1 MAFSQMME
9 LLQEKNKGKIVIC
22 NIGNFYVAIGANAV
36 LLNDLIDLK
45 VSCFKPEICKVGFP
59 INALEKYTDLIQ
71 EKDYSYIVY
80 YFNQQNEELEVL
92 KEYKGKYTNEIKKEN
107 INCYICSKSVGKY
120 KKADKYIIALS
131 KLYEK
136 EQEELEENKKMQKET
151 EEKEDCV
158 AKMIN
163 KDISKKEENER
174 KRKLWFQRKNKKTN

>member
-36 LLNDLIDLK
+36 LLNNLIDLK

-80 YFNQQNEELEVL
+80 YFNQQNGELEIL

-151 EEKEDCV
+151 EEKEDFV
-158 AKMIN
+158 TKTIN
-163 KDISKKEENER
+163 KDISEKEENER
-174 KRKLWFQRKNKKTN
+174 KRKIWFQRKNRRTN

>member
-9 LLQEKNKGKIVIC
+9 ILQEKNKGKIVIC
-22 NIGNFYVAIGANAV
+22 NIGNFYVAIGTDAV
-36 LLNDLIDLK
+36 LLNNLIDLK

-80 YFNQQNEELEVL
+80 YFNQQKGELEIL
-92 KEYKGKYTNEIKKEN
+92 KEYKGKYTNEIKREN

-131 KLYEK
+131 KLYKK
-136 EQEELEENKKMQKET
+136 EQEELEENKKTQKET

-174 KRKLWFQRKNKKTN
+174 KRKLWFQKKNKKTN

>member
-9 LLQEKNKGKIVIC
+9 ILQEKNKGKIVIC
-22 NIGNFYVAIGANAV
+22 NIGNFYVAIGADAV
-36 LLNDLIDLK
+36 LLNNLIDLK

-80 YFNQQNEELEVL
+80 YFNQSNEELEIL

-136 EQEELEENKKMQKET
+136 EQEELEENKKTQKET
-151 EEKEDCV
+151 EEKEDFV
-158 AKMIN
+158 TKTIN
-163 KDISKKEENER
+163 KDISEKEENER
-174 KRKLWFQRKNKKTN
+174 KRKIWFQRKNKKTN